1 VKKIIPPL
9 FLLVVLAWLQPL
21 SLGTREVVI
30 PRNATAIQIADVLDH
45 QGVLR
50 SRLEFL
56 ACLKLSG
63 KGKNLRAGTFVLERY
78 KNPFYLIARLTSGG
92 KSDIL
97 VTIPEG
103 RTMFE
108 TADILKSK
116 GVVNREEF
124 VRLCGDRNFINTL
137 GLKTADLE
145 GYLFPDTY
153 SFSAE
158 SADSQVIRILVANFF
173 ERLRKYGV
181 ADPDSLRKL
190 LILASLVER
199 EAKYSE
205 ERPIIARVFLNRLR
219 TGRPLESC
227 ATIIYALKNN
237 PYDLYDPDEVQ
248 KTVLTEKDLKVPSPY
263 NTYLYAGLPPGPI
276 CSPGEKSIAAV
287 IRPADVD
294 YLYFVAKGD
303 GYHQFSRTYKE
314 HLAAKT
320 QYIDKK

>member
-1 VKKIIPPL
+1 MKKIIPPL
-9 FLLVVLAWLQPL
+9 FLLVILAWLQPL
-21 SLGTREVVI
+21 DLGRREVVI
-30 PRNATAIQIADVLDH
+30 PHNATASQITGVLDR

-56 ACLKLSG
+56 VCLKLSG

-92 KSDIL
+92 KSDIR

-103 RTMFE
+103 RTIFE

-116 GVVNREEF
+116 GVVDREEF
-124 VRLCGDRNFINTL
+124 VQLCADRNFIITL
-137 GLKTADLE
+137 GLKAANLE

-153 SFSAE
+153 SFSAQT
-158 SADSQVIRILVANFF
+158 SDTQVIQIMVTNFID
-173 ERLRKYGV
+173 RLRKYGV
-181 ADPDSLRKL
+181 SDPDSLRRL

-199 EAKYSE
+199 EAKYDD

-227 ATIIYALKNN
+227 ATIIYALKND

-248 KTVLTEKDLKVPSPY
+248 KTVLTEKDLKVQSPY

-276 CSPGEKSIAAV
+276 CSPGEKSITAV
-287 IRPADVD
+287 IHPADVD
-294 YLYFVAKGD
+294 YMYFVAKGD
-303 GYHQFSRTYKE
+303 GHHHFSRTYQE
-314 HLAAKT
+314 HLTAKT
-320 QYIDKK
+320 QYVDKK